1 MYYMATCPFK
11 NLFGAPRTGAHSL
24 RFMDI
29 AVVDTTLTIIAAAI
43 IAHMMNKPFW
53 LVLLFL
59 FVVGEILHVLMCVD
73 STVALAI
80 KRGARWITNGT

>member
-1 MYYMATCPFK
+1 
-11 NLFGAPRTGAHSL
+11 
-24 RFMDI
+24 MDI

-43 IAHMMNKPFW
+43 IARMMNKPFW
-53 LVLLFL
+53 LVLLIL

-80 KRGARWITNGT
+80 KRGARWMTNGT